1 MRRWRNTGS
10 PPRRLHSRGRRHTY
24 VGGGHRYTTGGGYVS
39 ADKIFYF
46 VINSAGAVALFVY
59 AIIAGSQIRM
69 RRKLE
74 AESPERVKLR
84 MWGYPWLSW
93 LTLAGTLVVVVSM
106 AFVDDAR
113 SQLLLSVISL
123 AAILGI
129 YLMLRRSA
137 GSAHRTTHP

>member
-1 MRRWRNTGS
+1 
-10 PPRRLHSRGRRHTY
+10 
-24 VGGGHRYTTGGGYVS
+24 
-39 ADKIFYF
+39 
-46 VINSAGAVALFVY
+46 VY